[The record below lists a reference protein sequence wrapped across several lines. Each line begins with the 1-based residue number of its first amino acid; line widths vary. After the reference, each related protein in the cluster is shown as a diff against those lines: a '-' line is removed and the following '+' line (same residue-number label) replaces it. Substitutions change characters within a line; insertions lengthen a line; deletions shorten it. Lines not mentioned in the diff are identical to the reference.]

1 MIAIA
6 LALNV
11 AAAALSAGGPPVKRQ
26 SYDDLFRSPLQT
38 PMHGKLALITG
49 ASSGIGRAT
58 ACALANKGCN
68 LILVARRSERLIELQ
83 DECKRRLPDVSVTC
97 VAGDV
102 CDDGLYDEL
111 RSLGCLENIDFFVN
125 NAGGAFGKDRVVDA
139 DISDWKGM
147 LDVNAMA
154 AFRMVH
160 AVLPAMVSRG
170 EGHIISIGSIAG
182 LEAYEGGAVYCAVK
196 HALHAFH
203 QAIRYETYE
212 SGVRCTIVAPGN
224 VGEGTEFAEVR
235 FKGDA
240 TKASAVYTGMQELKA
255 TDIASQIVWACQ
267 QPVHVNLDTIHI
279 MPTAQGGAT
288 RIYRS
293 LDDS

>member
-1 MIAIA
+1 MTERLNTVNDLSSARPTATSQGQPHIPSVETAQSVAVERVRNIFLRGVCHINERLLVTPLASQNGKGRRRDTEVGSLCGREMSAIF
-6 LALNV
+6 LANV

-26 SYDDLFRSPLQT
+26 TYDDLFSAPLQT
-38 PMHGKLALITG
+38 PLHGKLALITG

-58 ACALANKGCN
+58 ACALANEGCN

-111 RSLGCLENIDFFVN
+111 RSLGCLENVDFFVN

-170 EGHIISIGSIAG
+170 EVLSYA
-182 LEAYEGGAVYCAVK
+182 
-196 HALHAFH
+196 
-203 QAIRYETYE
+203 
-212 SGVRCTIVAPGN
+212 
-224 VGEGTEFAEVR
+224 
-235 FKGDA
+235 
-240 TKASAVYTGMQELKA
+240 
-255 TDIASQIVWACQ
+255 
-267 QPVHVNLDTIHI
+267 
-279 MPTAQGGAT
+279 
-288 RIYRS
+288 
-293 LDDS
+293 